1 MFLDVHMN
9 RLPPLQGA
17 SRVVGGF
24 ACGWTLGNFLNHA
37 DQEDVIMNDLGPITG
52 KVMLYFSNDDPG
64 QVDLDAIKP
73 SGTMKCTVSPTV
85 GPVLATIGRKFS
97 PVRGK

>member
-1 MFLDVHMN
+1 MI
-9 RLPPLQGA
+9 PLQGA

-24 ACGWTLGNFLNHA
+24 AHGRALGNFFNHA
-37 DQEDVIMNDLGPITG
+37 DQDVVMNDLGPVMG

-64 QVDLDAIKP
+64 QFDLAIKP
-73 SGTMKCTVSPTV
+73 SGTVKCPVSPTV
-85 GPVLATIGRKFS
+85 GPVLATVGRKFS